1 MCYAVFM
8 NNLLSIGQA
17 AEQLGVDMSTLRR
30 WDKSGR
36 LKANRSRGGHR
47 YYRQDDLT
55 SFLLTFDLAK
65 IALSWATTVKPYNPP
80 SIFYCQTSSIFQAR
94 LQRLESELLKIP
106 KYKDSF
112 SLITSS
118 SGEIGNNSFDHNIGQ
133 WPDIPGIF
141 FAYNINK
148 RQIVLADRG
157 QGVLN
162 TLKRV
167 RPNLI
172 NDQDALMVAFTEYIS
187 GRAPENRGNG
197 LKWVRENIVNNDFK
211 LLFLSGIAQLKLKK
225 GDTKLNINI
234 NKKAVKGCLAIIYF

>member
-1 MCYAVFM
+1 M

-17 AEQLGVDMSTLRR
+17 TEQLGVDVSTLRR

-36 LKANRSRGGHR
+36 LKAIRSQGGHR

-65 IALSWATTVKPYNPP
+65 IALSWVTTTKPYNPP
-80 SIFYCQTSSIFQAR
+80 SIFYCQTSSVFQAR
-94 LQRLESELLKIP
+94 LQRLEGELLKIS

-118 SGEIGNNSFDHNIGQ
+118 VGEIGNNSFDHNLGQ

-141 FAYNINK
+141 FAYNIGRK
-148 RQIVLADRG
+148 QIVLADRG
-157 QGVLN
+157 QGILN

-172 NDQDALMVAFTEYIS
+172 SDQEALTVAFTEYIS

-197 LKWVRENIVNNDFK
+197 LKWVKENIINNDFK
-211 LLFLSGIAQLKLKK
+211 LLFLSGVAKLNLKK
-225 GDTKLNINI
+225 GDVKLNLSI
-234 NKKAVKGCLAIIYF
+234 NKKAAKGCLAVIYF